1 MSDNNTINEK
11 LLKTYPVPVSIETT
25 KKILFQMQNCI
36 CKINNSNG
44 KGTGFFCYITNIK
57 NQNIKYPVLI
67 TNNHVINEQI
77 IEESKSIKLSLN
89 DDDTKTIDINLK
101 NRKIY
106 TSIDYDT
113 TIIEIQPVNDKL
125 NENNFLELDM
135 RIFED
140 NINLINEDIYIIQYP
155 KYNFSLQ
162 KAAVSYGKII
172 EIRENDVKIGDEYD
186 IFHLCSTEGVFH
198 QVHQY

>member
-11 LLKTYPVPVSIETT
+11 LLETNPVPVSIETK

-106 TSIDYDT
+106 I
-113 TIIEIQPVNDKL
+113 
-125 NENNFLELDM
+125 
-135 RIFED
+135 
-140 NINLINEDIYIIQYP
+140 
-155 KYNFSLQ
+155 KYRL
-162 KAAVSYGKII
+162 
-172 EIRENDVKIGDEYD
+172 
-186 IFHLCSTEGVFH
+186 
-198 QVHQY
+198 